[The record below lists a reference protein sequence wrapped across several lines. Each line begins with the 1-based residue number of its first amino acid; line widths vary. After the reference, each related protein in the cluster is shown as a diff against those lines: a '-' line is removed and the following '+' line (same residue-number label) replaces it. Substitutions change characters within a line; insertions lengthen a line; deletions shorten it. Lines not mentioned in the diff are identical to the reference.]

1 MLPMTA
7 AAATPTPAAD
17 NAMANARRSLTMA
30 ARIARRPSGGP
41 ASALSGAG
49 LNRRLSFGTIPLFR

>member
-7 AAATPTPAAD
+7 AAATPIPAAD

-30 ARIARRPSGGP
+30 VRIARRPSGGP
-41 ASALSGAG
+41 AVSAGRSLG
-49 LNRRLSFGTIPLFR
+49 